1 MVTRMAENSFASII
15 GSLEPFDPEIDNWPA
30 YIERLE
36 QFFKPVV
43 CGWFLEI
50 ALVRTVSV
58 CPPLRELIT
67 SGVIWCDIDR
77 VRLIKQVHGFSLLF
91 NFAENLGPP
100 ELKFLNY
107 LDHLEVFYPLLIC
120 IKCSVQRGIIYFT

>member
-1 MVTRMAENSFASII
+1 MVTRMAENSLASII

-50 ALVRTVSV
+50 ALVCAVSV

-67 SGVIWCDIDR
+67 SGVIWCDIGR
-77 VRLIKQVHGFSLLF
+77 VRLIKQVHGFSLLLMTLSVGKMDEWPYF
-91 NFAENLGPP
+91 IIIM
-100 ELKFLNY
+100 KFRIVGNA
-107 LDHLEVFYPLLIC
+107 C
-120 IKCSVQRGIIYFT
+120 RSVT